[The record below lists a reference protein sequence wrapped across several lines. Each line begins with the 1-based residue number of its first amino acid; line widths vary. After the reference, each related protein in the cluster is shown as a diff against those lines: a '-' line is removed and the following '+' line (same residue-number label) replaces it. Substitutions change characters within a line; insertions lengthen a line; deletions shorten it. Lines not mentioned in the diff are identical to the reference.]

1 MKHVALSLCL
11 LVATSVAYAKRENGA
26 RDGGKMREELGLND
40 EQIAKMKEIRQK
52 KKALHQ
58 ASREKIKAARDEF
71 KATMK
76 DPKASKEQIIA
87 KFEALQKLQSEK
99 KRSQLD
105 MMLEI
110 RGLLNEEQ
118 IAKFQEKRKD
128 WKKQRGQWGKRQGA
142 KSDATAEDEE

>member
-11 LVATSVAYAKRENGA
+11 LVATSVAYAEREKGD
-26 RDGGKMREELGLND
+26 RDGGRIREELGLND

-58 ASREKIKAARDEF
+58 ASREKIKVAREEF

-76 DPKASKEQIIA
+76 DPKSSKEQIIA

-99 KRSQLD
+99 KRAQLD
-105 MMLEI
+105 TMLEI

-118 IAKFQEKRKD
+118 IAKFQEKRKH
-128 WKKQRGQWGKRQGA
+128 WKKKRGAWGKRQGGNA
-142 KSDATAEDEE
+142 DQAREE

>member
-128 WKKQRGQWGKRQGA
+128 WKKKRGQWGKRRGTNQE
-142 KSDATAEDEE
+142 ATDED